1 MSNIVVGSA
10 PLALSSSWF
19 SPGERVTATTI
30 AQVFNGLGTGMS
42 FLLASQVVRPIDN
55 LVGKHTMMASLCHEQ
70 NFISVNGTISE
81 TDRALIQSDIEV
93 YMFSN
98 ALPALA
104 LFILI
109 LLYFPSAPQLPPSLS
124 SQQAR
129 LDTWA
134 GLREVMASVPAWLVA
149 VGCSVPQAV
158 LSRIVKFHHT
168 EYHYSVLKIRLD

>member
-1 MSNIVVGSA
+1 MSRTN
-10 PLALSSSWF
+10 
-19 SPGERVTATTI
+19 
-30 AQVFNGLGTGMS
+30 
-42 FLLASQVVRPIDN
+42 
-55 LVGKHTMMASLCHEQ
+55 EQ
-70 NFISVNGTISE
+70 NFSVNGTISE

-104 LFILI
+104 LFLLI

-129 LDTWA
+129 LGTWA
-134 GLREVMASVPAWLVA
+134 GLREVMASIPAWLVA

-158 LSRIVKFHHT
+158 LS
-168 EYHYSVLKIRLD
+168 